1 MAPLTTGVIQAILR
15 EFSQQ
20 RAGRGRYGGGGSG
33 ITATGGVISDYN
45 DPGPGL
51 VYRAHV
57 FTSTGTFDV
66 SALGSFGSNV
76 EYLVVAGG
84 GGGGGMNNSAG
95 GGGGAGGFRT
105 NVPSHPLSTNNPSF
119 SVSAPTSYTVTVGA
133 GGAGGA
139 GSSPFLASNG
149 IDSYFGPPST
159 PAGILSKGG
168 GGGNGGPGTAGS
180 PGGSGGGGG
189 AFQGPGGF
197 GYNPS
202 TPAPVLSPIPLSSPY
217 PITQGNNAGASNQ
230 GGGGGGAGGVGGSA
244 DAPGGNVGGPGTSFS
259 ITGITTHYAAGGTG
273 GNTNIS
279 TNGIGGRGEALD
291 QNNHTAGVYATG
303 SGGGGAYNNNP
314 NAGKNGGSGIVV
326 VRYQI
331 ASLTAVQ
338 KATGGLISFFG
349 GKTIHT
355 FTSSGTFANPTALT
369 VDYLI
374 VGAGGGGG
382 YNLAGGGGG
391 GLVHYKT
398 GVYLPASPYPV
409 SVGAG
414 GAGDATPGATA
425 TTGGS
430 SIFNSVTASGG
441 GGGGSRP
448 SSAGASGG
456 SGGGAS
462 IDGAQSA
469 STGTGDPSPSP
480 GTANQVSPA
489 NGWGNDGGGQTS
501 SGGAAKGGGGGGAG
515 GVGQTGTAPPYA
527 PGTVGLGGPGL
538 EYTFTGSP
546 VFYGGGGGGGSTG
559 GPSNTAQ
566 NNQYG
571 GFGFPN
577 NAGSPT
583 PYPGTSGGNGY
594 EHLGGGGG
602 GGPNEPPYGGGS
614 GGSGIVIIAYPS

>member
-1 MAPLTTGVIQAILR
+1 MAPLFTGLR
-15 EFSQQ
+15 LGF
-20 RAGRGRYGGGGSG
+20 GRSAEVAVAPVSG
-33 ITATGGVISDYN
+33 LTATGGVISDY
-45 DPGPGL
+45 PSGGY

-57 FTSTGTFDV
+57 FTSTGTFAVTAPGGYGDTVEIFAIGGGGGGSGGFPGYGPGRGGGAGGAFVATSYPV
-66 SALGSFGSNV
+66 SLTTYPVAVGAGGGGAKTGPVSTPFATGRGSSGGNSTFTNPTPQV
-76 EYLVVAGG
+76 LTAAGG
-84 GGGGGMNNSAG
+84 GGGGDYDAPSAVAPVSSG
-95 GGGGAGGFRT
+95 GPGGCGGGGGGYPGAPAPNIAGGTATQPSQNPSVSNLTNYGFAGGTGDNTTAGGGGAGGGT
-105 NVPSHPLSTNNPSF
+105 GGVGDNY
-119 SVSAPTSYTVTVGA
+119 SAPASTLRSGGPGIPITYAYGPSSPVTYGA
-133 GGAGGA
+133 GGPTGG
-139 GSSPFLASNG
+139 PNT
-149 IDSYFGPPST
+149 GPTVDATYST
-159 PAGILSKGG
+159 
-168 GGGNGGPGTAGS
+168 GNGGMGWLT
-180 PGGSGGGGG
+180 
-189 AFQGPGGF
+189 
-197 GYNPS
+197 NP
-202 TPAPVLSPIPLSSPY
+202 TPS
-217 PITQGNNAGASNQ
+217 Q
-230 GGGGGGAGGVGGSA
+230 GG
-244 DAPGGNVGGPGTSFS
+244 
-259 ITGITTHYAAGGTG
+259 
-273 GNTNIS
+273 
-279 TNGIGGRGEALD
+279 
-291 QNNHTAGVYATG
+291 
-303 SGGGGAYNNNP
+303 
-314 NAGKNGGSGIVV
+314 NGGSGIVV

-331 ASLTAVQ
+331 ASLTATA
-338 KATGGLISFFG
+338 KATGGAISFFS

-594 EHLGGGGG
+594 ENLGGGGG